1 MLESAGER
9 TSKLPVMRDK
19 PCYGTLRGTHLVKV
33 AGRLPAYTC
42 LRTAVWSCSN
52 PSQRSVLCLSQ
63 HLPSH
68 IQPRLPHLVWHCR
81 HRQRLPHLPH
91 LVWHC
96 RHRQRLPHLPPLVWH
111 CRHRQRL
118 PHLPPLVWHCRHR
131 QRLPHLPPLVWHCHN
146 LPTLPCP
153 VRQCQRSKPA
163 TPGLELLLLCLL
175 DSLLLVFVFA
185 LCNLKLT
192 LRTWFIWS

>member
-81 HRQRLPHLPH
+81 HRQRLPHLP
-91 LVWHC
+91 
-96 RHRQRLPHLPPLVWH
+96 PLVWH
-111 CRHRQRL
+111 CQ
-118 PHLPPLVWHCRHR
+118 HR